1 MPVEI
6 EKDFSQIQNYIIQVL
21 PQLLRQQPEI
31 VTTIEGIVAHQFPRR
46 DEFARMF
53 EEVKLLREDMHRR
66 FEQTDRRLDLVERHL
81 EQTDQRLEKM
91 DRRIELVEQRLEK
104 IEQRIELVE
113 ERLEKMDRRIDLVE
127 QRLEK
132 MDRRIELVE
141 QRLELLREEMNQ
153 RFDKQHQEILGI
165 KRHLIKVEST
175 LERMENKITKFD
187 AWLKIIAGNVGDEK
201 GQALEQLFALGLTY
215 GLKNRDVKP
224 ETIQLRQQFV
234 DTEGLIYLKKGK
246 YIEVDIIAE
255 DGMFTVFEVKSSAV
269 GTDVETFARKVKLI
283 QIQNLDKQVQGIFIS
298 LGAKDEVKQCCQE
311 YDLELID

>member
-91 DRRIELVEQRLEK
+91 DRRI
-104 IEQRIELVE
+104 
-113 ERLEKMDRRIDLVE
+113 D
-127 QRLEK
+127 
-132 MDRRIELVE
+132 LVE

-153 RFDKQHQEILGI
+153 RFDKQREEMNQRFDKQHEEMNQRFEQVDKRFDKQHHEILGI
-165 KRHLIKVEST
+165 KRHLIKVDST
-175 LERMENKITKFD
+175 LERMDNKITQFD
-187 AWLKIIAGNVGDEK
+187 AWLKIVTGNVGDEK
-201 GQALEQLFALGLTY
+201 GQALEQLFALGLNY

-255 DGMFTVFEVKSSAV
+255 DGMFTVFEVKSSAI
-269 GTDVETFARKVKLI
+269 GTDVDTFARKVKLI
-283 QIQNLDKQVQGIFIS
+283 QIQNPDKQVQGIFIS
-298 LGAKDEVKQCCQE
+298 LGAKDEVKQCCKE